1 MSKPTKVAI
10 AKCLSYDEGLG
21 QAMHT
26 VLDRIGG
33 IRSFVRPGQSVLVK
47 PNLLSDREP
56 VQAVTTH
63 PEVIRVLAR
72 MLKAAGARPFVADSP
87 ANVAK
92 VERVW
97 ERSGM
102 RAVCREEDVP
112 LVSLEKAGSIPFT
125 VDGMVFAVAKS
136 VIEAD
141 VIITVPKVKTHVLTI
156 MTGAVKNMYG
166 VIPGFAKTTLHRNY
180 PTPRRF
186 GALLAALYSKVVPQL
201 AIADGIVG
209 MEGDGPAA
217 GQPVRLG
224 FLAASA
230 DSVALDTTLCRL
242 LKVDPRAVPYFAEL
256 RRRQLGETDWEHI
269 EVVGDAIDSIAPKRF
284 RVPGTLRSRLIPGWL
299 VAMLRPLVWIRPA
312 FGDACVPCGLCEKAC
327 PMQALRVEKGAKPKL
342 APKRCIGCCCCH
354 EICPHGAIVM
364 ASSPLLNL
372 FRGERSQ

>member
-26 VLDRIGG
+26 VLDRLGG
-33 IRSFVRPGQSVLVK
+33 IRNFVRPGQSVLVK

-63 PEVIRVLAR
+63 PEVIRVLVR
-72 MLKAAGARPFVADSP
+72 ILKTAGARPFLADSP

-97 ERSGM
+97 ERSGLQ
-102 RAVCREEDVP
+102 AVCIEEDVP

-125 VDGMVFAVAKS
+125 VDGMIFAVAKP
-136 VIEAD
+136 VLEAD

-186 GALLAALYSKVVPQL
+186 GALLAALYSKVVPHL
-201 AIADGIVG
+201 AVADGIVG

-217 GQPVRLG
+217 GQPVHLG

-230 DSVALDTTLCRL
+230 DSVALDMTLCRV
-242 LKVDPRAVPYFAEL
+242 LKVDPRAVPYFPEL
-256 RRRQLGETDWEHI
+256 RKRQLGETDWAHI
-269 EVVGDAIDSIAPKRF
+269 EVLGDTIDSIAPRQF

-299 VAMLRPLVWIRPA
+299 VDMLRPFVWIRPA
-312 FGDACVPCGLCEKAC
+312 FGDECVSCGLCEKAC
-327 PMQALRVEKGAKPKL
+327 PMQALRVEKDAKPRL
-342 APKRCIGCCCCH
+342 QPKQCIGCCCCH
-354 EICPHGAIVM
+354 EICPHRAIVM
-364 ASSPLLNL
+364 ARSPLLNL
-372 FRGERSQ
+372 FRSERSP